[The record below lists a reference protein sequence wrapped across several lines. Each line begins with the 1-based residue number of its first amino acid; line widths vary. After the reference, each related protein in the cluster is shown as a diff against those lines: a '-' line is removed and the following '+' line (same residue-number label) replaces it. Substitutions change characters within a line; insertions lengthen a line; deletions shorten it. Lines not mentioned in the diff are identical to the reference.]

1 MNENKY
7 LPMWRAGMATIAF
20 VLSIFAFVN
29 ISGTVLPDNL
39 MRLLM
44 VMEGIA
50 IMVVSYTT
58 VKIKAIRQA
67 KRPTGKK
74 KKR

>member
-7 LPMWRAGMATIAF
+7 MPMWRAGMATIAL
-20 VLSIFAFVN
+20 VLAVFAYVN
-29 ISGTVLPDNL
+29 ISGTTLPDNL

-44 VMEGIA
+44 VMEGLG

-58 VKIKAIRQA
+58 VKIKAIRNA

-74 KKR
+74 KRR

>member
-7 LPMWRAGMATIAF
+7 LPMWRAGMATIAL

>member
-7 LPMWRAGMATIAF
+7 MPMWRAGMATIAL
-20 VLSIFAFVN
+20 VLAVFAYVS
-29 ISGTVLPDNL
+29 ISGTTLPDNL

-44 VMEGIA
+44 VMEGLG

-58 VKIKAIRQA
+58 VKIKAIRNA

-74 KKR
+74 RRR

>member
-7 LPMWRAGMATIAF
+7 LPMWRAVMATIAL

>member
-7 LPMWRAGMATIAF
+7 MPMWRAGMATIAL
-20 VLSIFAFVN
+20 VLAVFAYVS
-29 ISGTVLPDNL
+29 ISGTTLPDNL

-44 VMEGIA
+44 VMEGLG

-67 KRPTGKK
+67 KRPIGKK
-74 KKR
+74 RRR

>member
-7 LPMWRAGMATIAF
+7 MSMWRAGMATIAL
-20 VLSIFAFVN
+20 VLAVFAYVN
-29 ISGTVLPDNL
+29 ISGTTLPDNL

-44 VMEGIA
+44 VMEGLG

-58 VKIKAIRQA
+58 VKIKAIRNA

-74 KKR
+74 KRR